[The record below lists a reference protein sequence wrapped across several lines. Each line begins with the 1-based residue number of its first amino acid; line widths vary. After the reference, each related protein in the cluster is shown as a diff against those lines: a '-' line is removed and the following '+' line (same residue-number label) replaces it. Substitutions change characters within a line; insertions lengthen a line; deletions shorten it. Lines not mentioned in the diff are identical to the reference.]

1 MVSPMMDLVKLRLI
15 LCCNLKP
22 GSIMKKTLFTLGL
35 AIAATL
41 TLTNCAKQEAII
53 KDAEPAKQGVPFEL
67 VAGIDTKTTAESLS
81 SIKWA
86 ANDAIAVF
94 HTAAGSTSYGTND
107 KFTIAE
113 EDLASNTFKGT
124 VTDAFDEVSNDW
136 YVFYP
141 YNSYLKPSGDGY
153 IDVGGNMTQDFA
165 HPMAHLAGSKFP
177 LYGKAEGVAN
187 GTAPS
192 ITMNQ
197 AMSIVKVHVT
207 NDSGAPVDV
216 KSVTFATEDYD
227 ITGQFYINFS
237 GATPLF
243 SPKSGK
249 TGKSVTLTVTNT
261 TPIANGASADY
272 YIAVPPFDAVIGKNL
287 TLTVNNLSKGITLP
301 AAVSFVPGK
310 IKTLNFSY
318 DAVPPI
324 YSTAFDYPLVK
335 DGGSTYYNKS
345 DEYEGVDEG
354 GETSWY
360 ITYGNWA
367 NGNSAQFRVYNGTG
381 GGFGELVQKFDC
393 SHVTEV
399 TYEAVA
405 NNTGTSLTLTPYYST
420 DKGANWTAI
429 SGDAKVITTTST
441 KYKFTVSATG
451 AHERVRVKLVVS
463 GKRPDSSNTQITID
477 NLSIYG
483 SGTVLNDPTISA
495 DNVTDIPAIGASG
508 LALSYTP
515 NNFSGADDVEAVG
528 DGTVVVASAVSDH
541 AGTVTYSVNPNYGT
555 SARNGSITLSSASQ
569 GANKVVSVAQLGETF
584 SVSGTTITI
593 LKDETTASFTITT
606 PTFGWTAVASP
617 ADEKNLTIS
626 SAASGSGNASAQTI
640 TVSSTAVAGA
650 EEQTLGTIVIYRNG
664 NEDDPQKKVV
674 TIKKASN
681 AVANTY
687 TKVTSI
693 TSGAKYLLVNISD
706 AKVATG
712 VVSSSTLQ
720 SSSVTINGTITGSD
734 TIDGYVMTITALTG
748 DDAGYY
754 TLAFGS
760 KYLKYVSGTNLALS
774 DTATSNN
781 EKWAIAID
789 GNGFATITNK
799 ASSNRFI
806 GWNNNSGWKAYST
819 SNLGSYPL
827 PSLFKLDE

>member
-1 MVSPMMDLVKLRLI
+1 M
-15 LCCNLKP
+15 
-22 GSIMKKTLFTLGL
+22 
-35 AIAATL
+35 
-41 TLTNCAKQEAII
+41 
-53 KDAEPAKQGVPFEL
+53 
-67 VAGIDTKTTAESLS
+67 
-81 SIKWA
+81 
-86 ANDAIAVF
+86 
-94 HTAAGSTSYGTND
+94 
-107 KFTIAE
+107 
-113 EDLASNTFKGT
+113 
-124 VTDAFDEVSNDW
+124 
-136 YVFYP
+136 
-141 YNSYLKPSGDGY
+141 
-153 IDVGGNMTQDFA
+153 
-165 HPMAHLAGSKFP
+165 
-177 LYGKAEGVAN
+177 
-187 GTAPS
+187 
-192 ITMNQ
+192 
-197 AMSIVKVHVT
+197 
-207 NDSGAPVDV
+207 
-216 KSVTFATEDYD
+216 
-227 ITGQFYINFS
+227 
-237 GATPLF
+237 
-243 SPKSGK
+243 
-249 TGKSVTLTVTNT
+249 
-261 TPIANGASADY
+261 
-272 YIAVPPFDAVIGKNL
+272 IGKNL
-287 TLTVNNLSKGITLP
+287 TLTVNDLSKGITLP

-324 YSTAFDYPLVK
+324 YSTSFDYPAVK
-335 DGGSTYYNKS
+335 DGSNTYYNKS

-367 NGNSAQFRVYNGTG
+367 NGNSAQFRVYKTG

-463 GKRPDSSNTQITID
+463 GERPASSNTQITIE

-495 DNVTDIPAIGASG
+495 DNVTDIPAVGASG

-515 NNFSGADDVEAVG
+515 NNFSGADDVEATG

-584 SVSGTTITI
+584 SVSGSTITI

-640 TVSSTAVAGA
+640 TVSSTTAAGA
-650 EEQTLGTIVIYRNG
+650 EEQTLGTIVVYRNG
-664 NEDDPQKKVV
+664 NEDDPQKKTVV
-674 TIKKASN
+674 IKKAST
-681 AVANTY
+681 AVASTY
-687 TKVTSI
+687 TKVTEI
-693 TSGAKYLLVNISD
+693 ASGSQYLMVEPTNN
-706 AKVATG
+706 KVVYSYSSNHLQVTG
-712 VVSSSTLQ
+712 VS
-720 SSSVTINGTITGSD
+720 INGGTTIFGNT
-734 TIDGYVMTITALTG
+734 TIDGYVLVITQLTG
-748 DDAGYY
+748 ADSNYY
-754 TLAFGS
+754 SIKMGDQ
-760 KYLKYVSGTNLALS
+760 YIGWGSGTNFAQSETVAS
-774 DTATSNN
+774 DNYKWSIEIGADGRAVISCKGATARKIAYNGSSDFRPYSNPTSNP
-781 EKWAIAID
+781 
-789 GNGFATITNK
+789 F
-799 ASSNRFI
+799 
-806 GWNNNSGWKAYST
+806 
-819 SNLGSYPL
+819 PV
-827 PSLFKLDE
+827 LFKKN